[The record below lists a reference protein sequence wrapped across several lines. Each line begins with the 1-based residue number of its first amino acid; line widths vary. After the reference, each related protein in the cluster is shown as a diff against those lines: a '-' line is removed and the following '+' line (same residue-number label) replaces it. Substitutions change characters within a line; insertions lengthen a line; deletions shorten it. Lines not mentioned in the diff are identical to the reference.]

1 MTNQS
6 PPWGGVEYRDPSK
19 LKGVTPTNKKYYD
32 AYPFMALQPVGGK
45 KLLELSRL
53 VTDKVVMFVPR
64 NMDLSDVSEAVKEVG
79 NGFTVHVEEMWMG
92 PRLKALSLIFEKQ
105 PNNRS

>member
-1 MTNQS
+1 
-6 PPWGGVEYRDPSK
+6 
-19 LKGVTPTNKKYYD
+19 
-32 AYPFMALQPVGGK
+32 MALQPVGGK

-79 NGFTVHVEEMWMG
+79 DGFTVHVEEMWMG
-92 PRLKALSLIFEKQ
+92 PRIKALSLIFEKQ

>member
-1 MTNQS
+1 
-6 PPWGGVEYRDPSK
+6 
-19 LKGVTPTNKKYYD
+19 
-32 AYPFMALQPVGGK
+32 
-45 KLLELSRL
+45 
-53 VTDKVVMFVPR
+53 MFVPR

-79 NGFTVHVEEMWMG
+79 DGFTVHVEEMWMG

>member
-1 MTNQS
+1 
-6 PPWGGVEYRDPSK
+6 
-19 LKGVTPTNKKYYD
+19 
-32 AYPFMALQPVGGK
+32 MALQPVGGK

-79 NGFTVHVEEMWMG
+79 DGFTVHVEEM
-92 PRLKALSLIFEKQ
+92 LSLIHI
-105 PNNRS
+105 